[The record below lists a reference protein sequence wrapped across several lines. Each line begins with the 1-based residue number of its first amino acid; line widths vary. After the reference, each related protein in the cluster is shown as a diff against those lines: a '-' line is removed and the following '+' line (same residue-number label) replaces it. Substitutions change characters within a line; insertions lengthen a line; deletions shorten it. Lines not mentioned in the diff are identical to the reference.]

1 MSSAQVGNPHTV
13 GTGWAVSR
21 WVRWIYIGNLIAQSG
36 IIVTGAVVRITGS
49 GLGCPTWP
57 QCVEGS
63 YTPTVHQ
70 AESWHKYVEFGNR
83 LLTFVLAILAILAVI
98 AAISDRVKRSRAGG
112 PRRTAIFV
120 LAFVPLVGTAAQAVL
135 GGITVLTGLNPVTVA
150 AHFLVS
156 IALMAA
162 CVALVVR
169 SGEPGDQ
176 PIHWLVPNAVRWLT
190 YTLVAAGLAV
200 VVLGVLVTGSG
211 PHSGDAE
218 TEARFPFDPRT
229 VAWLH
234 ADAVLLFIGL
244 LVGVL
249 VSASIVSQGTL
260 LRKRATIVLVVA
272 LIQGAVG
279 YGQFFAG
286 LPATL
291 VAIHVVGAVLTWLAL
306 LFVLPALRT
315 RGLAVSEHG

>member
-1 MSSAQVGNPHTV
+1 MSNSRVSNPRPL
-13 GTGWAVSR
+13 GIGWAAPN

-57 QCVEGS
+57 QCVAGS

-98 AAISDRVKRSRAGG
+98 AAIADRVKRSRAGG

-120 LAFVPLVGTAAQAVL
+120 LAFVPIVGTAAQAVL
-135 GGITVLTGLNPVTVA
+135 GGVTVLTGLNPVIVA

-169 SGEPGDQ
+169 SGEPGDR
-176 PIHWLVPNAVRWLT
+176 PIHRLVPDPVRWLT
-190 YTLVAAGLAV
+190 YTVVAAGLV
-200 VVLGVLVTGSG
+200 VVTLGVLVTGSG
-211 PHSGDAE
+211 PHSGDVE

-244 LVGVL
+244 LIGVL
-249 VSASIVSQGTL
+249 VAASIVSQGHL
-260 LRKRATIVLVVA
+260 LRQRASIVLVIA
-272 LIQGAVG
+272 LVQGAVG

-291 VAIHVVGAVLTWLAL
+291 VAIHVLGAVLTWLAL

-315 RGLAVSEHG
+315 RGGASSELG

>member
-1 MSSAQVGNPHTV
+1 MSSAPVTNRQPH
-13 GTGWAVSR
+13 GTSWAVPK

-83 LLTFVLAILAILAVI
+83 LLTFVLAVLAILAVI
-98 AAISDRVKRSRAGG
+98 AAITDRIKRARVGG
-112 PRRTAIFV
+112 PRRNSIFV

-176 PIHWLVPNAVRWLT
+176 PITWLVPNPVRWLT

-211 PHSGDAE
+211 PHSGDAD

-244 LVGVL
+244 LIGVL
-249 VSASIVSQGTL
+249 VAASIVSQGRL
-260 LRKRATIVLVVA
+260 LRKRAIIVLVIA
-272 LIQGAVG
+272 LIQGIVG
-279 YGQFFAG
+279 YGQFFTG

-291 VAIHVVGAVLTWLAL
+291 VAIHVLGAVLTWLAL

-315 RGLAVSEHG
+315 RGVQVSVPN